1 MLKGGKEMAKEMNKL
16 DDLTRVITDSMNEM
30 AAGASQI
37 NNAIQE
43 VSQITEKNRES
54 IGNLADEVKKFK
66 V

>member
-1 MLKGGKEMAKEMNKL
+1 MAKEMNKL

-54 IGNLADEVKKFK
+54 IGNLAYEVKKFK